1 MDGSYTRAMRWLAL
15 LLLLLSSFA
24 LTQNPSFR
32 VEEVARNLG
41 VPWSLKFA
49 PDGRLFF
56 TQRDRTRIGVS
67 ALDLRRGRISTYEGE
82 ASVRD
87 EGEGGVMGLELDPG
101 FARNNKL
108 YICYS
113 YWKEGVPN
121 ENNRRNRLS
130 SFTLTNNRLTD
141 EKILLDDMLG
151 WLNHNGCRVVWGP
164 DNKLYVSMGDAGD
177 APSNVPGEFGYA
189 AKAQSL
195 RLLAGKIF
203 RLNPDGSIPTDN
215 PFYDQTSGTAR
226 AIWTLGHRNPQGLAF
241 QPETRLLWSTEHGP
255 NTRDEL
261 NILRKGKNYGWPR
274 CSGTQPFG
282 TVLTVNADNIT
293 FNCTGSDL
301 RESYQPAVREYAGGN
316 EPTIAPS
323 NLVFYN
329 AHAFPQWKGNL
340 FFVTLKTGRLYRL
353 ELKGEQI
360 AKEDILINN
369 QYGRLRDLA
378 VGPDGFLYLSTDQGQ
393 ILRLR
398 PGNL

>member
-1 MDGSYTRAMRWLAL
+1 MKPTLRFMRWFAL
-15 LLLLLSSFA
+15 LLLIGFA
-24 LTQNPSFR
+24 LAQPAPSFR
-32 VEEVARNLG
+32 IVEVARNLG

-56 TQRDRTRIGVS
+56 TQRDRTTIGVS
-67 ALDLRRGRISTYEGE
+67 ALEVRTGRITTYEGE
-82 ASVRD
+82 AAVRD

-113 YWKEGVPN
+113 YWKDGIQN

-130 SFTLTNNRLTD
+130 SFVLSAGRLTQ
-141 EKILLDDMLG
+141 EKVLLDEMLG
-151 WLNHNGCRVVWGP
+151 WWNHNGCRVLWGP

-177 APSNVPGEFGYA
+177 APSNIPGEFGFA

-195 RLLAGKIF
+195 KLLAGKIF
-203 RLNPDGSIPTDN
+203 RINPDGSIPTDN
-215 PFYDQTSGTAR
+215 PFYTQTRGAVR

-241 QPETRLLWSTEHGP
+241 QPATGLLWSTEHGP

-261 NILRKGKNYGWPR
+261 NIIRKGQNYGWPR

-282 TVLTVNADNIT
+282 TILTVAADSIT
-293 FNCTGSDL
+293 FNCTGNDL
-301 RESYQPAVREYAGGN
+301 RGNYQPAVREYAGGD

-323 NLVFYN
+323 NLIFYSGN
-329 AHAFPQWKGNL
+329 AFPQWRGNL
-340 FFVTLKTGRLYRL
+340 LFVTLKTGRLYRL
-353 ELKGEQI
+353 ELQGEQI
-360 AKEDILINN
+360 AQEEILINN

-378 VGPDGFLYLSTDQGQ
+378 VGPDGYIYISTDSGQ
-393 ILRLR
+393 ILSLK
-398 PGNL
+398 PNL